1 MRSMVKLNLFQKI
14 ILKLQGHVFIEN
26 RTRPGWSGSLP
37 FYMFWCPIHGLV
49 EDYAHGY
56 WDIGKGTIPV
66 KEDGVVSQLICP
78 LCTEERLQKVNQN
91 G

>member
-1 MRSMVKLNLFQKI
+1 MNLWQRFNLWI
-14 ILKLQGHVFIEN
+14 RGYVYVEH
-26 RTRPGWSGSLP
+26 RRHPGWSGSIP
-37 FYMFWCPIHGLV
+37 FYMFRCPIHGLV

-66 KEDGVVSQLICP
+66 EEDGVVSQLICP
-78 LCTEERLQKVNQN
+78 LCTEERLRKVTQN